1 MTRQRWGLVILVLLP
16 ILGLLALLI
25 WWWLCQ
31 REKNEAVLTLK
42 VREITPAR
50 VREPSK
56 PEVLTAP
63 TAADDLT
70 RIKGIG
76 PKISS
81 VLQGAGICT
90 FADLAATDVSRL
102 EQILRNADIR
112 LADPQT
118 WPEQSSLAAVGQWD
132 ALKAMQSQLKGGRRV

>member
-31 REKNEAVLTLK
+31 RESNEAVLTLK
-42 VREITPAR
+42 VREVTPVR
-50 VREPSK
+50 VGQPSK
-56 PEVLTAP
+56 PEVLTVP

-76 PKISS
+76 PKISG

-102 EQILRNADIR
+102 EQILTKADIR

-118 WPEQSSLAAVGQWD
+118 WPEQASLAAAGQ
-132 ALKAMQSQLKGGRRV
+132 